1 MRFAPKTPGPRRP
14 WSSMLL
20 NLMTG
25 ESQIWVSTCILA
37 VVFFSVITLVAR
49 QPPGHGGQPSI
60 HSTSPSTIP
69 KAFVHSISLSRSKI
83 LTKPA
88 NRNPASTYL
97 ETSEL
102 GDSSG
107 QEIPHLHSS
116 ERDSDDTATA
126 LTNVV
131 QVSSLFSNVA
141 GFFHSMV
148 AARRVLLAA
157 ISTFIGYLTLAQLSS
172 SLRPNSSWI
181 SDEEREETHWVA
193 SSHSWLDRTACDW
206 LGMCGVAHFRSVTSE
221 LRIGREKKRKEQVTM
236 KDASGNDSSRP
247 WQSAWTAG
255 KSKPEEWADDERA
268 LREIPQF
275 VLDYAPLVHLYSGEQ
290 FWPCDLEEHL
300 VHTTPYLN
308 YTPVQARSLH
318 PNLTDLDGL
327 NQWNRGRFV
336 YLQSD
341 DDVEKRPDWLGG
353 EKNIPSVPKNA
364 SNDSADQESWAE
376 WDGRLDGEVPE
387 DTEKGSERWI
397 DVGEGSTWDLGGW
410 RPNPSVPNAPIPAKI
425 DEGESLVGGA
435 NQHKRKRSPGK
446 RIRGG
451 KSEAPAILIIVNKG
465 HGIVDAFWFYFY
477 SFNLGNIVFN
487 VRFGNHVGDWEHSLV
502 RFQYGVP
509 KAVYFSEH
517 DFGSAYSYEA
527 VEKIGKRPVIYSATG
542 THAMYATSGR
552 HTYILP
558 FGLLHD
564 QTDRGPLWDPLLNAH
579 TYTYD
584 YLSDTLRSSNITP
597 LAPTNW
603 FYFAGHWGDKFYPLN
618 DKRQYRFAG
627 QYHYVNGPLGP
638 RFKNLG
644 RKKVCQNNDVCI
656 IKNWIGGLSRAR
668 RWKGIGEG
676 DEMSEEDVKRYLPPI
691 P

>member
-1 MRFAPKTPGPRRP
+1 
-14 WSSMLL
+14 MLL
-20 NLMTG
+20 NQITKG
-25 ESQIWVSTCILA
+25 SQIWVNLLT
-37 VVFFSVITLVAR
+37 VVFLFILTAVA
-49 QPPGHGGQPSI
+49 QQSPDYGDQSSI
-60 HSTSPSTIP
+60 HATDPSTLP
-69 KAFVHSISLSRSKI
+69 RAFLDSILLPLSTL
-83 LTKPA
+83 LTKPKDEY
-88 NRNPASTYL
+88 PVSPYL
-97 ETSEL
+97 ETRKLE
-102 GDSSG
+102 DSSDL
-107 QEIPHLHSS
+107 QEGGPVYNKQQVQHIANIHQEETSS
-116 ERDSDDTATA
+116 AVIDIGEI
-126 LTNVV
+126 
-131 QVSSLFSNVA
+131 SSLPDHSANYFR
-141 GFFHSMV
+141 SMV
-148 AARRVLLAA
+148 AARRVVLAA
-157 ISTFIGYLTLAQLSS
+157 LSTFVGYLTLAQLSS
-172 SLRPNSSWI
+172 FLHPNSLWN
-181 SDEEREETHWVA
+181 SDEEQEETNWVA
-193 SSHSWLDRTACDW
+193 SSHSWLDRKACDW

-221 LRIGREKKRKEQVTM
+221 LRVGKDKKRKEQEKLQDT
-236 KDASGNDSSRP
+236 SGNGSSRP
-247 WQSAWTAG
+247 WHSAWTAG
-255 KSKPEEWADDERA
+255 KSKPEEWANDERV
-268 LREIPQF
+268 LREVPQF

-300 VHTTPYLN
+300 IHTTPYLN

-318 PNLTDLDGL
+318 PNLTNLDDL
-327 NQWNRGRFV
+327 NQWSRGRFV

-341 DDVEKRPDWLGG
+341 DNVEERPDWLGG
-353 EKNIPSVPKNA
+353 EKNIPSVPDIA
-364 SNDSADQESWAE
+364 SNDSGDEESWAE
-376 WDGRLDGEVPE
+376 WDGRLDGELPE
-387 DTEKGSERWI
+387 DTPDGRESWF

-410 RPNPSVPNAPIPAKI
+410 RPNPSAPDAPIPTDS

-435 NQHKRKRSPGK
+435 SQQKTKRSPGK

-451 KSEAPAILIIVNKG
+451 KSDAPAVLIVVNKG

-502 RFQYGVP
+502 RFQHGVP

-564 QTDRGPLWDPLLNAH
+564 QTDRGPLWDPLLNSH

-597 LAPTNW
+597 QAPTNW
-603 FYFAGHWGDKFYPLN
+603 FYFAGHWGDKYYPLS

-644 RKKVCQNNDVCI
+644 RKKVCQNNGVCI
-656 IKNWIGGLSRAR
+656 IKNWIGGFTRAR
-668 RWKGIGEG
+668 RWKGVGEG
-676 DEMSEEDVKRYLPPI
+676 DEMSERDVRRFLPPI